1 MKIRFLFIIPFLLI
15 LSFSSK
21 SQTLKKFSE
30 EPQIFFEEL
39 TAFFKNI
46 DNSNDKKTAKEFM
59 ELFTIEWNGNKFSA
73 DETKEMISTCNLMLK
88 RKMKPIPHFRNYLS
102 TIVSFN
108 NTNQSDNSFKAWEAS
123 LTKLINR
130 STSSQFIDYLEISN
144 SLFTENVL
152 YKSST
157 TKWKSD
163 NSNYIFE
170 FDTVPR
176 IVFPS
181 LNLSC
186 YANDDSAN
194 IYNTKG
200 VYYPT
205 LSKWVGSG
213 GKVLWKRAGFDEN
226 TIYAELDKYVI
237 NVTNS
242 KYTADSV
249 KFFYKDFF
257 DKPLLGKLDE
267 KIMANMNEDKAT
279 YPRFDSYNKRLKI
292 ESIFPNIDYDG
303 GFTMHGGK
311 LIGSGDNE
319 QDAYLIF
326 YREGQKFIKTGTK
339 TYTIRKNKISSD
351 RASITIY
358 WEKDSIYHPGLQMKY
373 LNDDKELSL
382 LRSKEGIAETPFF
395 DTYHKLDLYFEALYW
410 KMDQPLIEMKMIKGV
425 GTESEAAFESYN
437 YFTAHRYYKL
447 QGIDESHPLNDLKKY
462 AKSTN
467 SDIVSVPAY
476 ANYLKIALSQIE
488 ALMLN
493 LANMGFIAYDIV
505 NNKVYLKEKLY
516 NFLLAKAGKVDSDV
530 LQFNSITK
538 EGKTNA
544 TLNLLNFDLEMNGV
558 NCVYLSDSQNVYIFP
573 KDKQL
578 IIKKDRDFDFD
589 GRIHAGM
596 FDFYG
601 KLFSFTY
608 NKFKID
614 MPVVDSMAFFVKS
627 FKVDENGNRSIVKV
641 KSVLEGIK
649 GDLQIDAP
657 NNKSGIVTYGQ
668 YPLFRSIKD
677 SYVYYDKKAIQ
688 KGVYTKD
695 RFYFHVDPFEID
707 SLDNKSTEG
716 IGFSGDFVSADIFPD
731 FEEVLKVQD
740 DYSLGFVRLT
750 PESGFAVYKGKGT
763 YDSIVDMS
771 NGGLKG
777 NGTLKYLTSVS
788 KSNNIIF
795 YPDSLNAEV
804 QLFTINEQKAAIE
817 YPPVIAEDVYEH
829 WMPYQ
834 DIMNI
839 YEKQK
844 PLAMYNSEAKLHG
857 SLALTPTTLTGRGTT
872 VFSDAEMDA
881 KLFKFKNRVFD
892 SDTADFRL
900 KSYDLS
906 RLAFSTFNYN
916 SHIDFDA
923 RKGEFKS
930 NGGNSKVEFPI
941 NMYICYMDEFDWFMD
956 EEEIELANNNINK
969 NTERLNTLSPKE
981 LADIDISGSEFV
993 SVHPD
998 QDSLRF
1004 FSPRAKFNLKHNI
1017 ITARDVKIIKVAD
1030 AAIYPEK
1037 GNVTILE
1044 KAEMKP
1050 LENAQILANMATK
1063 YHVIYNALVNING
1076 RKKYS
1081 ASGMYDYVDED
1092 SIRHPIYLDKIEV
1105 DTTLQTYGTG
1115 DISDTSKLI
1124 LSSNFDFAGGVKLT
1138 ASNEFLNFNGAFK
1151 IKYDCD
1157 TLPRAWIKF
1166 HSDIN
1171 PKEIYIPIND
1181 TIRDVNN
1188 RKLEAGIF
1196 LANDSNDVY
1205 SAFLSKKLKSTDQD
1219 IITARGFIYY
1229 DKVNDEYRISNKEKI
1244 KQFNQP
1250 GNYVSLTKVSCI
1262 TYGDG
1267 KIELAPNLGRVAMGI
1282 YGNAKHYIIPDSA
1295 SLDLVMY
1302 IDFFFSDD
1310 ALKQMVQNLE
1320 KLNTLKA
1327 VDLTRTTFTKALT
1340 EILGAKEADK
1350 LISDVSM
1357 NGAFKKIPSELSYT
1371 LFLGDVQ
1378 MKWNSFTKSFIS
1390 EGPIGIV
1397 ALNKNQIN
1405 KYVNGYVE
1413 VVKKKT
1419 VDEINVYLEFDSNN
1433 WYYFNYKSN
1442 VMQAISSSTEF
1453 NTAIKETKSD
1463 KRTLK
1468 SEKDLP
1474 QYSYT
1479 ISTEMKKKTFLKKV
1493 EPSN

>member
-1 MKIRFLFIIPFLLI
+1 
-15 LSFSSK
+15 
-21 SQTLKKFSE
+21 
-30 EPQIFFEEL
+30 
-39 TAFFKNI
+39 
-46 DNSNDKKTAKEFM
+46 
-59 ELFTIEWNGNKFSA
+59 
-73 DETKEMISTCNLMLK
+73 
-88 RKMKPIPHFRNYLS
+88 
-102 TIVSFN
+102 
-108 NTNQSDNSFKAWEAS
+108 
-123 LTKLINR
+123 
-130 STSSQFIDYLEISN
+130 
-144 SLFTENVL
+144 
-152 YKSST
+152 
-157 TKWKSD
+157 
-163 NSNYIFE
+163 
-170 FDTVPR
+170 
-176 IVFPS
+176 
-181 LNLSC
+181 LSC
-186 YANDDSAN
+186 YANEDSTY

-200 VYYPT
+200 IYYPT

-226 TIYAELDKYVI
+226 TVYAELDKYVI
-237 NVTNS
+237 NVKNS

-279 YPRFDSYNKRLKI
+279 FPRFDSYNKRLKI
-292 ESIFPNIDYDG
+292 KNIFPNIDYDG

-339 TYTIRKNKISSD
+339 TYTIRKDKIFSD

-373 LNDDKELSL
+373 LNDSKELLL
-382 LRSKEGIAETPFF
+382 LRSEEGIAKTPFF

-410 KMDQPLIEMKMIKGV
+410 KMDQPLIEMKMIKGI
-425 GTESEAAFESYN
+425 GTESEATFESYN
-437 YFTAHRYYKL
+437 YFSAQRYSKL

-462 AKSTN
+462 AKSIN

-476 ANYLKIALSQIE
+476 ANYLKISLPQVESMMLS
-488 ALMLN
+488 LSG
-493 LANMGFIAYDIV
+493 MGFMSYDID

-516 NFLLAKAGKVDSDV
+516 NFLLANAGKVDYDV
-530 LQFNSITK
+530 LQFNSITNG
-538 EGKTNA
+538 ESNA
-544 TLNLLNFDLEMNGV
+544 TLNLLNFDLKLNGV
-558 NCVYLSDSQNVYIFP
+558 STIYLSDSQNVYVFP
-573 KDKQL
+573 KDKKL
-578 IIKKDRDFDFD
+578 IVKQNRNFEFD

-596 FDFYG
+596 FDFFG
-601 KLFSFTY
+601 KLFSFNY
-608 NKFKID
+608 DKFKID
-614 MPVVDSMAFFVKS
+614 MPVVDSMSFYVKS
-627 FKVDENGNRSIVKV
+627 KKVDEKGNRSILKV

-657 NNKSGIVTYGQ
+657 NNKSGIVNYGQ
-668 YPLFRSIKD
+668 YPLFRSLKD

-695 RFYFHVDPFEID
+695 RFYFHVEPFEID
-707 SLDNKSTEG
+707 SLDNKSTDG
-716 IGFSGDFVSADIFPD
+716 IGFSGNFVSADIFPD

-771 NGGLKG
+771 NRGLKG

-795 YPDSLNAEV
+795 YPDSSNAIV
-804 QLFTINEQKAAIE
+804 QSFTINEQKKDVE
-817 YPPVIAEDVYEH
+817 YPTVIAEDVYEQ
-829 WMPYQ
+829 WMPYH

-844 PLAMYNSEAKLHG
+844 PFAMYKSEAKLHG
-857 SLALTPTTLTGRGTT
+857 SLTLTPVALTGRGTA

-906 RLAFSTFNYN
+906 GLAFSTYNYKT
-916 SHIDFDA
+916 HIDFDA

-956 EEEIELANNNINK
+956 EEEIELANNKINK
-969 NTERLNTLSPKE
+969 NTEKLNNLSLKE

-993 SVHPD
+993 SVRPD

-1017 ITARDVKIIKVAD
+1017 INARDVKIIKVAD
-1030 AAIYPEK
+1030 AAIYPDK
-1037 GNVTILE
+1037 GDVTILE

-1050 LENAQILANMATK
+1050 LVNAQILANMATK

-1092 SIRHPIYLDKIEV
+1092 STRYPIYLDKIGV
-1105 DTTLQTYGTG
+1105 DTTLQTFGTG
-1115 DISDTSKLI
+1115 SISDTSKFI

-1157 TLPRAWIKF
+1157 TLLREWIKF

-1188 RKLEAGIF
+1188 RKLEAGIL
-1196 LANDSNDVY
+1196 LANDSNEVY

-1219 IITARGFIYY
+1219 IITAKGFIYY

-1250 GNYVSLTKVSCI
+1250 GNYLSLTKGSCI

-1267 KIELAPNLGRVAMGI
+1267 KIELAPNLGRVTMGA

-1295 SLDLVMY
+1295 SLDLVIY
-1302 IDFFFSDD
+1302 LDFFFNDD
-1310 ALKQMVQNLE
+1310 ALKIINQNLE
-1320 KLNTLKA
+1320 KYNTLKA
-1327 VDLTRTTFTKALT
+1327 VDLTRPTFTKALT
-1340 EILGAKEADK
+1340 EILGTKEADK

-1371 LFLGDVQ
+1371 LLFGDVQ
-1378 MKWNSFTKSFIS
+1378 MKWNSYTKSFIS
-1390 EGPIGIV
+1390 KGPIGIV
-1397 ALNKNQIN
+1397 ALNKNQIDR
-1405 KYVNGYVE
+1405 YVNGYIE
-1413 VVKKKT
+1413 VIKKKSG
-1419 VDEINVYLEFDSNN
+1419 DEINIYLELETND

-1442 VMQAISSSTEF
+1442 IMQAISSSMEF

-1463 KRTLK
+1463 KKTLK

-1474 QYSYT
+1474 QYIYT
-1479 ISTEMKKKTFLKKV
+1479 ISTEMKKKAFLKKF
-1493 EPSN
+1493 E